1 MLPGSGMTAE
11 RNQDMEAKILE
22 AADNLFS
29 ERGFAMTS
37 TTEIAKEAG
46 CNQALVH
53 YYFRTKDRLFEAI
66 FETKL
71 KLFVKAFL
79 KIGNEDLSF
88 EEKLRRKIETHFDIL
103 AKNPRLPFLVI
114 NELLTNPERVKAIRS
129 RIVPFALEAYEQFD
143 RELTAAI
150 ARGEIRP
157 ITPLDLIMN
166 VISMNVILFVASPVI
181 REVMGLDDK
190 AFAKLVAHRR
200 AETVET
206 VLRSLKP

>member
-1 MLPGSGMTAE
+1 MGSDMTAE

-66 FETKL
+66 FEVKL

-79 KIGNEDLSF
+79 KIGNEDLPF

-103 AKNPRLPFLVI
+103 SANQRLPFLVI
-114 NELLTNPERVKAIRS
+114 NEFLTNPERVNGLRS
-129 RIVPFALEAYEQFD
+129 RIVPFASEAYLQFD
-143 RELTAAI
+143 KELKAAI
-150 ARGEIRP
+150 AKGEIRQ

-166 VISMNVILFVASPVI
+166 VISLNVITFVAAPVI
-181 REVMGLDDK
+181 RSVMGLDDK
-190 AFAKLVAHRR
+190 AFDELVVHRR

-206 VLRSLKP
+206 ILRSLRP